1 VKVGV
6 DVGVDVATPPG
17 GGGRPPSF
25 PWHALSIDS
34 RMPSPSVGF
43 NGAVRFVWAGAE
55 ITKAGCGAIAVS
67 SLD

>member
-1 VKVGV
+1 MKVGV

-34 RMPSPSVGF
+34 RMPSPSVSALTAQSGLF
-43 NGAVRFVWAGAE
+43 GRAQR
-55 ITKAGCGAIAVS
+55 
-67 SLD
+67 